1 MNNAVNSG
9 SVTKR
14 IKVSGKR
21 QITIPISYF
30 KKLGIGGEVDC
41 VLTGDSIEIRPVA
54 DESEKGEFDEYILAD
69 LIKEGYSGDELL
81 KEFKARKAKIRP
93 AVEKMLAHGRLVAEG
108 KIKGY
113 TLEEVF
119 GSEE

>member
-1 MNNAVNSG
+1 MNNVINSG
-9 SVTKR
+9 SAAKR
-14 IKVSGKR
+14 IRVSGKR

-41 VLTGDSIEIRPVA
+41 VLNGDCIEIRPVA

-81 KEFKARKAKIRP
+81 REFKARKAKIRP

-108 KIKGY
+108 KAPYGTFKDA
-113 TLEEVF
+113 F
-119 GSEE
+119 GEDI